1 MSARDIPSL
10 RTGLSGP
17 LFLAT
22 LATAAMAA
30 IFGLW
35 AGITTISGAV
45 IAPGAVAVEGDPR
58 AVQHLD
64 GGIAA
69 EILVT
74 EGDRVAAGDP
84 LIRLDPTELQ
94 TTRAVSLRRL
104 AEAVARADRLEAE
117 RTGAETIVFADPDLP
132 FEAPG
137 MTAERA
143 MQAEVFA
150 ARAELRAGELEALRA
165 RLAGLEGQI
174 EGARAERTALG
185 DQLALLEEE
194 IARQSTLVERNLAGS
209 TQLNGL
215 QQQRAQ
221 LAGQIAR
228 GEARVTE
235 LEDARRTAELEARQ
249 ADRTFLDTAVAE
261 LAKTRAE
268 IEELKLD
275 ILTRTARLDRVV
287 LRAPVSGVVHEL
299 AVRSPGAVIAPGD
312 TVLQVVPQDDVPLV
326 ELRVDP
332 RAIDQVHL
340 GQSAE
345 VMLSSFDPNVAPK
358 LVGTVSRIAA
368 DAVQDRASGQT
379 FYKVEVALT
388 RDELSRLGEVA
399 VLPGMPAEAFLKTRD
414 RTVLAYLT
422 QPLTR
427 AVGRAFRES

>member
-1 MSARDIPSL
+1 MSRQSTPDL
-10 RTGLSGP
+10 RTGLAGP
-17 LFLAT
+17 LFLAV

-58 AVQHLD
+58 GVQHLD

-69 EILVT
+69 EILVS
-74 EGDRVAAGDP
+74 EGDRVAAGDA

-94 TTRAVSLRRL
+94 STRAVSLRRL
-104 AEAVARADRLEAE
+104 ADALARADRLEAE
-117 RTGAETIVFADPDLP
+117 RTGAHQIAPSVPDLP
-132 FEAPG
+132 FETPDMAS
-137 MTAERA
+137 ERA

-150 ARAELRAGELEALRA
+150 ARAELRAGEAEALA
-165 RLAGLEGQI
+165 DRLAGLEGQI
-174 EGARAERTALG
+174 AGARAERGALG
-185 DQLALLEEE
+185 DQLALLEDE
-194 IARQSTLVERNLAGS
+194 IDRQSTLVERNLAGS
-209 TQLNGL
+209 APLNGL

-221 LAGQIAR
+221 LVGQIAR

-235 LEDARRTAELEARQ
+235 LEDARRTAALEARQ
-249 ADRTFLDTAVAE
+249 AERTFLDTVVAD
-261 LAKTRAE
+261 LAETRAE

-275 ILTRTARLDRVV
+275 ILTRSARLDRVV
-287 LRAPVSGVVHEL
+287 LRAPVAGVVHEL

-326 ELRVDP
+326 ALRVDP

-340 GQSAE
+340 GQDAE

-358 LVGTVSRIAA
+358 LVGTVTRIAA
-368 DAVQDRASGQT
+368 DAVQDRASGQS
-379 FYKVEVALT
+379 FYEVEVALT
-388 RDELSRLGEVA
+388 RDELARLGEVA
-399 VLPGMPAEAFLKTRD
+399 VLPGMPAEAYLKTRD